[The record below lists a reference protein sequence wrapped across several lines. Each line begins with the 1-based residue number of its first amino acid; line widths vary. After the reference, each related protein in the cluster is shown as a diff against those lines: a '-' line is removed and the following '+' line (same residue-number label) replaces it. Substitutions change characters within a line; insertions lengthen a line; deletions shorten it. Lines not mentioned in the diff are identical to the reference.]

1 MAFEDDREPTTN
13 DSGSKM
19 LYDRRQEFKLL
30 VYPPDI
36 ERMLIDMWYERPLY
50 GKVDTRLNVV
60 YPLEKSGLKQVPG
73 SETLFAVDFVAD
85 AFLAM
90 RDHFLN
96 AVGKNKMSGQLG
108 PIDGFQAKRAWV
120 DPIASYENHIEVVKQ
135 VFLEEYL
142 LPERNNI
149 KEIVDILPL
158 FERYLRDQAASYPL
172 SLSGYIKSGFCP
184 PRSSGLII
192 ELLDSDHGNDQDKM
206 EVVNSPDFEKYVSMA
221 SYFGFYVDK
230 NAPWSLVGNLAST
243 KMRKYMEVYGL
254 MDANN
259 YFSDYC
265 WPAYLT
271 EMQRMKDLLYD
282 IFYAFELRSPLRKK
296 EILCDSGKIKN
307 KMIERKVLTLEE
319 NIAKI
324 PEVYWFRLCIITKAL
339 EMDVEIN
346 EVTSRRLV
354 QKAMYF
360 YKKDKNH
367 VRALA
372 YINRFFKNRD
382 VKANPVVRFI
392 EQLRDSSEDQIKE
405 LFGDAVTITNG
416 PMSVFPKY

>member
-1 MAFEDDREPTTN
+1 
-13 DSGSKM
+13 
-19 LYDRRQEFKLL
+19 
-30 VYPPDI
+30 
-36 ERMLIDMWYERPLY
+36 
-50 GKVDTRLNVV
+50 
-60 YPLEKSGLKQVPG
+60 
-73 SETLFAVDFVAD
+73 
-85 AFLAM
+85 
-90 RDHFLN
+90 
-96 AVGKNKMSGQLG
+96 
-108 PIDGFQAKRAWV
+108 
-120 DPIASYENHIEVVKQ
+120 
-135 VFLEEYL
+135 
-142 LPERNNI
+142 
-149 KEIVDILPL
+149 L

-184 PRSSGLII
+184 PRSNGLII

>member
-1 MAFEDDREPTTN
+1 MAFEDGREPTTN

-19 LYDRRQEFKLL
+19 LYDRRQEFKLS

-36 ERMLIDMWYERPLY
+36 ERMLIDLWYERPLY
-50 GKVDTRLNVV
+50 GKLDTRLNVV

-73 SETLFAVDFVAD
+73 SESLFAIDFVAD
-85 AFLAM
+85 AFVAM
-90 RDHFLN
+90 RDYFLN
-96 AVGKNKMSGQLG
+96 AVGKNKMLGQMG

-120 DPIASYENHIEVVKQ
+120 DPLTSYENHIDVVKQ

-149 KEIVDILPL
+149 KEIVDVLPL

-172 SLSGYIKSGFCP
+172 SLSGYIKSEFCS

-206 EVVNSPDFEKYVSMA
+206 EIIQSSDFEKYVSMA
-221 SYFGFYVDK
+221 ARFGFYVNK
-230 NAPWSLVGNLAST
+230 NAPWSLVANLASI
-243 KMRKYMEVYGL
+243 KMQKYMKVYGL
-254 MDANN
+254 MSADN

-282 IFYAFELRSPLRKK
+282 IFYAFELRNPLRKN
-296 EILCDSGKIKN
+296 EVHCSSGKIKN

-319 NIAKI
+319 NTAKI
-324 PEVYWFRLCIITKAL
+324 HEVYWFRLCILTKAL
-339 EMDVEIN
+339 ESDVEMN
-346 EVTSRRLV
+346 EVTSRRLT

-372 YINRFFKNRD
+372 CINRFFKGKD
-382 VKANPVVRFI
+382 IKVNPVVNLI
-392 EQLRDSSEDQIKE
+392 EHLENFSKNQVKE
-405 LFGDAVTITNG
+405 SLGNSVTFTNG